1 MNKQT
6 FMNELK
12 DALSGNVSSQ
22 VYYDTINYYEDY
34 FRQKMAEGKSEEE
47 IAASLGPGRII
58 AKTIIETSGSN
69 MSGGE
74 YYDVPPENEGRS
86 SKSRRKA
93 ARNDEDYQKG
103 WHIKID
109 EYGNSSLCY
118 GKLDFSTTLGKV
130 VIGLVLFAVLCIVV
144 FVLYLGVK
152 VLVYF
157 VLPLV
162 IILFIVN
169 FIISIID
176 NHRM

>member
-1 MNKQT
+1 
-6 FMNELK
+6 MNELR

-47 IAASLGPGRII
+47 IASELGPGRII
-58 AKTIIETSGSN
+58 AKTIIETSGNN

-74 YYDVPPENEGRS
+74 YYDVPPENTG
-86 SKSRRKA
+86 KGSRHSRKA
-93 ARNDEDYQKG
+93 SSNDDSYQRG

-109 EYGNSSLCY
+109 EYGNSSLCF

-144 FVLYLGVK
+144 FVVYLGIK

-157 VLPLV
+157 VIPLV

-169 FIISIID
+169 LIISIID

>member
-1 MNKQT
+1 
-6 FMNELK
+6 MNELK

-47 IAASLGPGRII
+47 IASELGSGRII

-69 MSGGE
+69 ATGGG
-74 YYDVPPENEGRS
+74 YYDVPPENEDRGFRR
-86 SKSRRKA
+86 SRR
-93 ARNDEDYQKG
+93 NSSDDGTYQKG
-103 WHIKID
+103 WHIKVD
-109 EYGNSSLCY
+109 EYGNTSVCF

-130 VIGLVLFAVLCIVV
+130 VIGLVLFAVLCII
-144 FVLYLGVK
+144 VLALYVGVK
-152 VLVYF
+152 ILVYV

-169 FIISIID
+169 LIISIID